1 MFVYC
6 TTLKCMFLNAKLREE
21 IICVDTYI
29 INLNKTL
36 YDLEKSKHLELKIIC
51 LYE

>member
-6 TTLKCMFLNAKLREE
+6 TTLKYIFLNAKLNEK
-21 IICVDTYI
+21 IICVNTYI

-36 YDLEKSKHLELKIIC
+36 YDIGKSKHLELKIIY